1 MATASYRLSPFAR
14 GSVTLHYPMSCQLEQ
29 RSAASILQC
38 PPSASAKDT
47 SSSATQIRHL
57 TKTPNANENSC
68 QFTEFG
74 KPRSVE
80 VTKLLPG
87 DGKRHSDPEEE
98 ALSDEVAL
106 IIISPATYERLESTV
121 SIISWSRLDPRRP
134 C

>member
-1 MATASYRLSPFAR
+1 MKNPLSVGRDCSTAKIVV
-14 GSVTLHYPMSCQLEQ
+14 GVD
-29 RSAASILQC
+29 QC
-38 PPSASAKDT
+38 DG
-47 SSSATQIRHL
+47 
-57 TKTPNANENSC
+57 C